1 MLNKRFISFEGG
13 EGSGKS
19 TQIKILAKK
28 LSLYRK
34 VIVTRE
40 PGGTPEAE
48 KIRKLIVKDSKYNWD
63 SVTETL
69 LLFASRREHIEKVIK
84 PSLQKGYW
92 VLSDR
97 FIDSTIA
104 YQANTKKVDSALI
117 NFLIKSIVKDFTPK
131 LTFYLDID
139 PMIGLKRSIKKK
151 NNKDLK
157 YEKME
162 LNFHR
167 KVRRSFID
175 IANANKKRISVI
187 DALREKNII
196 SENIWE
202 KTKLLDYYKS

>member
-1 MLNKRFISFEGG
+1 MLNKRFITFEGG

-34 VIVTRE
+34 VIITRE

-48 KIRKLIVKDSKYNWD
+48 KIRKLIVKDSKYGWD

-97 FIDSTIA
+97 YIDSTIA
-104 YQANTKKVDSALI
+104 YQANTKKVDSVLI
-117 NFLIKSIVKDFTPK
+117 NFLTKSIVKDLTPK

-139 PMIGLKRSIKKK
+139 PVIGLKRSIEKR

-157 YEKME
+157 YENME
-162 LNFHR
+162 LNFHK
-167 KVRRSFID
+167 KVRKSFID
-175 IANANKKRISVI
+175 LANANKKRISVI

>member
-48 KIRKLIVKDSKYNWD
+48 KIRKLIVKDSQYNWD

-104 YQANTKKVDSALI
+104 YQANTKKVNSVLI
-117 NFLIKSIVKDFTPK
+117 NFLIKNIVNNLTPK

-139 PMIGLKRSIKKK
+139 PMIGLKRSTKKK

-157 YEKME
+157 YENMA
-162 LNFHR
+162 LNFHK
-167 KVRRSFID
+167 KVRKSFID
-175 IANANKKRISVI
+175 LANANKKRISII
-187 DALREKNII
+187 DALQEKEII